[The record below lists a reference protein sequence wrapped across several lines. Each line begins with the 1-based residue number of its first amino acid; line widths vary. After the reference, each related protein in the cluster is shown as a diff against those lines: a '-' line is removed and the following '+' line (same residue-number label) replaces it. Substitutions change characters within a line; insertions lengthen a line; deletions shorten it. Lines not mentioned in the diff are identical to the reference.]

1 MSAETGTQDIQLHFC
16 QSCGISIPDTD
27 IETGRAQAA
36 PGGYVCVGCV
46 YQSRDDQLASEGRP
60 TPRAAATG
68 RRAGGGLRTLTL
80 VALAYVVGAT
90 SFLLYREL
98 DRKPPTID
106 LPAMATAED
115 IGRIAAKVDG
125 VEQQSRRALD
135 QLKAN
140 DSLQREDLN
149 KVNQGVNRLQSRFE
163 DHVALVRTQ
172 HKDLQDALVELGE
185 RTVGLTQ
192 SARDILRRLDGFD
205 TGPAPTGGGT
215 TNQPPPKMGDPS
227 KPKTGKPAPKVTVD
241 PETRKLVDKFIK
253 QLLDRSVDKQTRFN
267 AAVQLGDL
275 MDPSA
280 VDALVTAL
288 KKDPYDL
295 VRRAAAY
302 SLGMLGKHSARAI
315 PDLIAQMDD
324 KEEYVGYMCERA
336 LGDITKVVL
345 GASVSFGFDPTMP
358 AKKRRDVQRKWEAWW
373 EKNRDTVLPGG

>member
-46 YQSRDDQLASEGRP
+46 YQSRDDQLASEGKSA
-60 TPRAAATG
+60 PRAAAT
-68 RRAGGGLRTLTL
+68 RSAAGGLRTVTL
-80 VALAYVVGAT
+80 LALVYVVGAT

-98 DRKPPTID
+98 NREPPSLD
-106 LPAMATAED
+106 LPPFATAKDVE
-115 IGRIAAKVDG
+115 RIAGKVDG

-140 DSLQREDLN
+140 DNLQREDLH

-205 TGPAPTGGGT
+205 TGPAPKGGGT
-215 TNQPPPKMGDPS
+215 TGQPPPTMGDTTRPT
-227 KPKTGKPAPKVTVD
+227 KGKPPPKVTVD

-253 QLLDRSVDKQTRFN
+253 QLLDKSVDKQTRFN

-275 MDPSA
+275 MDPTA

-345 GASVSFGFDPTMP
+345 GASVSFGFDPTMSP
-358 AKKRRDVQRKWEAWW
+358 KKRRAVQKQWEDWW
-373 EKNRDTVLPGG
+373 EKNKATVLPGG